1 MKKILIPI
9 GTLFICFL
17 LFWSWTKG
25 FSSFTVFST
34 TLKKAGP
41 LPRPFPEV
49 TLRNQDSALI
59 QIKDFKHY
67 VLINFVYLNCPYVCH
82 KVNNRLENIY
92 KKLGVEL
99 IPSNLELLT
108 ISFDTKND
116 NIEKIRNYR
125 KFFVSG
131 RTGWTFAM
139 PTVNKSDFDKTL
151 QRIGVWAEESPQT
164 HIINHSI
171 YLFLVSPDHEIIKVF
186 DPARESDESIAL
198 QLSTC
203 LKK

>member
-1 MKKILIPI
+1 MKKVLIPI
-9 GTLFICFL
+9 GTLLICFL
-17 LFWSWTKG
+17 LFWNWTLG

-34 TLKKAGP
+34 TLKKAGT
-41 LPRPFPEV
+41 LPRAFPEV
-49 TLRNQDSALI
+49 TLRNQDSVLM
-59 QIKDFKHY
+59 QVKDFKHY

-92 KKLGVEL
+92 KKLGDEV
-99 IPSNLELLT
+99 IPSKLELLT

-139 PTVNKSDFDKTL
+139 PAVDKLIFDNLLK
-151 QRIGVWAEESPQT
+151 RVGMWAEESPQT

-171 YLFLVSPDHEIIKVF
+171 YLFLVSPNHEIVKVF
-186 DPARESDESIAL
+186 DPARESDESITL
-198 QLSTC
+198 QLSRC
-203 LKK
+203 LKN